1 MWVERQ
7 LVQAYGKPVMN
18 HDAIDL
24 LFAYNTW
31 ANHRILAAAEGLSV
45 AEYEAGVSGLSHGS
59 IRATLIH
66 ALAAEIIWRR
76 RCVEGVSPA
85 ALLQAA
91 DVATFAA
98 LRERWAVEDALLR
111 EGVASLSDEAL
122 AAPLT
127 YTTTRGTPM
136 KDVLWQILAHL
147 VNHGTQHR
155 AEAAVALTAFGR
167 SPGDVDLIVYLR
179 EGQ

>member
-1 MWVERQ
+1 MQHEAIQ
-7 LVQAYGKPVMN
+7 L
-18 HDAIDL
+18 I
-24 LFAYNTW
+24 FAYNTW
-31 ANHRILAAAEGLSV
+31 ANNRILAAAEGLT
-45 AEYEAGVSGLSHGS
+45 AAQYEADVPGLSHGS
-59 IRATLIH
+59 IRATLVH

-76 RCVEGVSPA
+76 RCVEGVSPTM
-85 ALLQAA
+85 LLQVA
-91 DVATFAA
+91 DVPTFAA
-98 LRERWAVEDALLR
+98 LRERWAAEDAALR
-111 EGVASLSDEAL
+111 EGIARLTDEAL
-122 AAPLT
+122 AAPLA

-179 EGQ
+179 Q